1 MYMDEEAEVF
11 ENSVCFLPLEYFM
24 VFSLRSS
31 FSKLKL
37 LVDDVIFFFALTRFR
52 SSYYMVWLDRIYDIV
67 IKDNYTN

>member
-1 MYMDEEAEVF
+1 MKKQRSLKVVSFFYHL
-11 ENSVCFLPLEYFM
+11 NISWFL
-24 VFSLRSS
+24 VSDLRFS